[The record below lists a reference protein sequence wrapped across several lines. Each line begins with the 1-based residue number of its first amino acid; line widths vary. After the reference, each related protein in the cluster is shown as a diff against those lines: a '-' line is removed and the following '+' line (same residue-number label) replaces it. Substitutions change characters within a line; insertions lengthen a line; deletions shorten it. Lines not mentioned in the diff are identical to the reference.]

1 MHPLENTLIGHKL
14 QKTRQWGKR
23 ANSYLLMNIEI
34 DYKALITRCENLDY
48 SNTEEIFDYALDVL
62 YKFSPELCIIVMVN
76 AIINTP
82 DSYLDIDLVD
92 LVSIITSYDGNVSS
106 YNYIKQKLAENATNP
121 NFYHKDVLE
130 KLLRYLESKYEK
142 MKVNLKNH

>member
-1 MHPLENTLIGHKL
+1 
-14 QKTRQWGKR
+14 
-23 ANSYLLMNIEI
+23 MNIEI

>member
-1 MHPLENTLIGHKL
+1 
-14 QKTRQWGKR
+14 
-23 ANSYLLMNIEI
+23 MNI
-34 DYKALITRCENLDY
+34 DTNYKELILQCENLDY
-48 SNTEEIFDYALDVL
+48 SNTGEIFDYALEVL

-92 LVSIITSYDGNVSS
+92 LVSIITSYDGNISS
-106 YNYIKQKLAENATNP
+106 YAYIKQKLAENTSNS
-121 NFYHKDVLE
+121 NFHHKDVLE

-142 MKVNLKNH
+142 MKVDLKKTTYPYSKQ

>member
-1 MHPLENTLIGHKL
+1 MRI
-14 QKTRQWGKR
+14 
-23 ANSYLLMNIEI
+23 LLMNI
-34 DYKALITRCENLDY
+34 DTNYKELILQCENLDY
-48 SNTEEIFDYALDVL
+48 SNTGEIFDYALEVL

-92 LVSIITSYDGNVSS
+92 LVSIITSYDGNISS
-106 YNYIKQKLAENATNP
+106 YAYIKQKLAENTSNS
-121 NFYHKDVLE
+121 NFHHKDVLE

-142 MKVNLKNH
+142 MKVDLKKTTYPYSKQ

>member
-1 MHPLENTLIGHKL
+1 MKILI
-14 QKTRQWGKR
+14 
-23 ANSYLLMNIEI
+23 MNIETS
-34 DYKALITRCENLDY
+34 YKELITQCENLDY

-76 AIINTP
+76 AIIKA
-82 DSYLDIDLVD
+82 DRCLDETLPE

-106 YNYIKQKLAENATNP
+106 YDYIKQKLAENATNP

-142 MKVNLKNH
+142 MKVNLKNY